1 MFSPIDLYCERLGP
15 GFWAEPVNALTNLFF
30 ILAAFLV
37 RRRAGRLH
45 VVSPG
50 VRLLVGLLYAI
61 GVGSFLFHTFAVGWA
76 QLADVIPIML
86 FLFVYVWL
94 YCREVAELNAVAA
107 IAVLL
112 LIAIIGGAAGRF
124 PQVLNGS
131 VMYAPALL
139 ALLGT
144 GLFHAVSRRKERYVL
159 LGAAGLFLVSL
170 TFRVVDNLICP
181 CISLGTHF
189 LWHICNSAV
198 LYMGLRGFLANHNR
212 RISAANGS

>member
-1 MFSPIDLYCERLGP
+1 MFEAIDIYCERLGP

-30 ILAAFLV
+30 IAAAWLAW
-37 RRRAGRLH
+37 RRAKSLNA
-45 VVSPG
+45 VSPG
-50 VRLLVGLLYAI
+50 VKLLVGLLYAI

-76 QLADVIPIML
+76 QMADVIPIMF

-94 YCREVAELNAVAA
+94 YCREVVELNTVAA
-107 IAVLL
+107 CGVLL
-112 LIAIIGGAAGRF
+112 VIATVGVVAGRF
-124 PQVLNGS
+124 PHALNGS

-198 LYMGLRGFLANHNR
+198 LYMGLRGFLAN
-212 RISAANGS
+212 RINES